1 MGADRLIE
9 RLGELPALPTVY
21 QRVREA
27 LTAPDGALE
36 TAASLIES
44 DPSMSMRLLRVANS
58 PLYGLSTKVD
68 TILRALTLIGTT
80 AAHHLVLSTALMT
93 VFRDLPLGTVSM
105 RSFWEHG
112 IACGVAARLIARQG
126 GRANPEHAYLAGLLH
141 DIGRL
146 PLYIL
151 EPLDMSAALQAH
163 RERQGQLHD
172 LEQQYLGIDHT
183 ELGAILLAHWQLPE
197 VFSNGRLRSPCPL
210 ACAVLMRD
218 RRRACRGPDRQQSQT
233 RHQRHTLGSGARRWR
248 LESDGT
254 RQRATSS
261 HTRSDHHNHAGR
273 YLGLHG
279 VVMKQVPHPQI
290 PLPR

>member
-163 RERQGQLHD
+163 RERQGHLHD

-197 VFSNGRLRSPCPL
+197 VFRSAVYDHHAPWRAPCPSET
-210 ACAVLMRD
+210 AVVHVADLIVNSLR
-218 RRRACRGPDRQQSQT
+218 
-233 RHQRHTLGSGARRWR
+233 LGTS
-248 LESDGT
+248 GT
-254 RQRATSS
+254 RWVPVLDDGAWNLTGLDIEQLPAILEATITT
-261 HTRSDHHNHAGR
+261 TRDVISAF
-273 YLGLHG
+273 
-279 VVMKQVPHPQI
+279 MES
-290 PLPR
+290 

>member
-197 VFSNGRLRSPCPL
+197 VFRAAVYDHHAPWRAPCSCETAVVHVADLIVNSLRLGTS
-210 ACAVLMRD
+210 
-218 RRRACRGPDRQQSQT
+218 
-233 RHQRHTLGSGARRWR
+233 
-248 LESDGT
+248 GT
-254 RQRATSS
+254 RWVPVLDDGAWNLTGLDSEQLPAILEATITT
-261 HTRSDHHNHAGR
+261 TRDVISAF
-273 YLGLHG
+273 
-279 VVMKQVPHPQI
+279 MES
-290 PLPR
+290 

>member
-197 VFSNGRLRSPCPL
+197 VFRAAVYDHHAPWRAPCSCETAVVHVADLIVNSLRLGTS
-210 ACAVLMRD
+210 
-218 RRRACRGPDRQQSQT
+218 
-233 RHQRHTLGSGARRWR
+233 
-248 LESDGT
+248 GT
-254 RQRATSS
+254 RWVPVLDDGAWNLTGLDIEQLPAILEATITT
-261 HTRSDHHNHAGR
+261 TRDVISAF
-273 YLGLHG
+273 
-279 VVMKQVPHPQI
+279 MES
-290 PLPR
+290 

>member
-36 TAASLIES
+36 TAAGLIEA

-58 PLYGLSTKVD
+58 PLYGLATKVD

-112 IACGVAARLIARQG
+112 LACGVAARLIARQG

-151 EPLDMSAALQAH
+151 EPLDMGAALQAH
-163 RERQGQLHD
+163 HERQGHLHD
-172 LEQQYLGIDHT
+172 LERQYLGIDHT

-197 VFSNGRLRSPCPL
+197 VFRS
-210 ACAVLMRD
+210 AV
-218 RRRACRGPDRQQSQT
+218 
-233 RHQRHTLGSGARRWR
+233 
-248 LESDGT
+248 
-254 RQRATSS
+254 
-261 HTRSDHHNHAGR
+261 SDHHAPWRSPGSSETAVVHVADLIVNSLR
-273 YLGLHG
+273 LGTSG
-279 VVMKQVPHPQI
+279 TRWVPVLDDGAWHLTGLDIEQ
-290 PLPR
+290 LPAILEATITTTRDVISAFMES